1 MRFTLSDVL
10 TAKIA
15 RSSFSNANTTSPP
28 YPNLT
33 PGFSRSLGSTAAIN
47 YSVYGTAISSHTPNG
62 TTIGVSIANGS
73 ASAFTNASL
82 CFFVTKDTV
91 NVRFGTGEIC
101 SPFGLSC
108 LTYQCE
114 DHTTL
119 EQEFNFRVTSL
130 IDEVTPTIQ
139 TVATNHATRIA
150 TTSTIFTAT
159 QSSAEYQL
167 FEEDYALRSFKAAEV
182 LDETV
187 ITGWD
192 KTLWVIIYLPNLSFT
207 DTVLNYSSTSPA
219 SSYIYPTV
227 NILAVPAVTLTK
239 DQSACATVIRST
251 HFGRYGTSSKYIF
264 AVFLAVVQHTAED
277 LTIDAT
283 FTITSA
289 GCFHPDAC
297 PLNDMQGTTKTVS
310 PTAHKIVQNPA
321 VGAEVPTQA
330 VKAGFPSG
338 PNNAQ
343 RETVALP
350 TYTAVL
356 TGSAAKEFPPTITS
370 VVAGD
375 PDVHNSPPVVP
386 VIRLA
391 SHNIPAN
398 SALEFELGSQTLV
411 PGGDP
416 IIFSSTTYSLA
427 PSATAIVAN
436 GVASALFPVRLEGLR
451 TGIADGPHGL
461 SHLAD
466 GSDIQVA
473 NNPSPYI
480 VGGQTV
486 KPGFAPILVSGTT
499 YSLDYSASTI
509 FVNNVASSL
518 AKFEESHPQFAPILS
533 IGSERLTANAA
544 SEYIVNGQ
552 TLSPAG
558 SPIVISGTTYSLAD
572 QASELVF
579 NGVTSTL
586 LANQQISL
594 PSGRVLSIGSLRL
607 TADAKS
613 DYILDS
619 QTLLPGGNPIVVSGT
634 TYSLDPQASFLVI
647 NGVTSSLPA
656 EQAAKPTPGPIIKVG
671 SQYLTADPALRYA
684 FAGKTLIPN
693 ARPIVVSGTTY
704 SLAPQATALVV
715 NGVTSILHGYEA
727 LPSIPSK
734 NTPASQEL
742 DYIIGSQTLSP
753 GAPAIT
759 ISGIAISLAASGNT
773 IVIDG
778 SASPFPT
785 KAAPSFTVGSQLI
798 TLTAVS
804 RPIAGDETLRATAV
818 MTSSGNT
825 DIASLAPDLMTGSNS
840 SPLSATTSDANGNG
854 NPGSASKSEA
864 SRVGLGLVGQVLG
877 VSLGVLGLALL

>member
-1 MRFTLSDVL
+1 ME
-10 TAKIA
+10 AQ
-15 RSSFSNANTTSPP
+15 
-28 YPNLT
+28 
-33 PGFSRSLGSTAAIN
+33 
-47 YSVYGTAISSHTPNG
+47 
-62 TTIGVSIANGS
+62 
-73 ASAFTNASL
+73 
-82 CFFVTKDTV
+82 DTV
-91 NVRFGTGEIC
+91 NVRFGTG
-101 SPFGLSC
+101 
-108 LTYQCE
+108 E

-130 IDEVTPTIQ
+130 IDGTTRYIHTI
-139 TVATNHATRIA
+139 ATNYAKRIA

-159 QSSAEYQL
+159 GSSAEDQ
-167 FEEDYALRSFKAAEV
+167 FSGEDYALRSFKAAEA
-182 LDETV
+182 LGETV
-187 ITGWD
+187 ITGWG
-192 KTLWVIIYLPNLSFT
+192 KTLWVIIYLPNFSFT
-207 DTVLNYSSTSPA
+207 DTVLNYTSTSPA

-227 NILAVPAVTLTK
+227 NILAVPAVTLTNG
-239 DQSACATVIRST
+239 QSACATVIRNT
-251 HFGRYGTSSKYIF
+251 HFGSYGKSSRPFSTGTILPSGNSK
-264 AVFLAVVQHTAED
+264 VFLIQFGVHVQVLNSAED
-277 LTIDAT
+277 LTTISAA
-283 FTITSA
+283 FTVTSA

-297 PLNDMQGTTKTVS
+297 PLNNMQGTSKTVP
-310 PTAHKIVQNPA
+310 PTAHNPIQSPA
-321 VGAEVPTQA
+321 FGAGVSTQA
-330 VKAGFPSG
+330 AKTTFPSG
-338 PNNAQ
+338 LKNPQ
-343 RETVALP
+343 RETSTLP
-350 TYTAVL
+350 PTATS
-356 TGSAAKEFPPTITS
+356 TGSAPRVFPPTITS
-370 VVAGD
+370 IGTGN
-375 PDVHNSPPVVP
+375 PDANDRSPADSPPV
-386 VIRLA
+386 
-391 SHNIPAN
+391 IPIIKLGSQIIAAN

-427 PSATAIVAN
+427 PSATAIIVNA
-436 GVASALFPVRLEGLR
+436 VSSALIPVSLQGLR
-451 TGIADGPHGL
+451 TVIGDGLYGL

-466 GSDIQVA
+466 GSDLQVA

-509 FVNNVASSL
+509 FVNNVASPL
-518 AKFEESHPQFAPILS
+518 AKFEESRPRFAPILS

-558 SPIVISGTTYSLAD
+558 SPIVVSGTTYSLAD

-586 LANQQISL
+586 AANQQINL
-594 PSGRVLSIGSLRL
+594 PSRRVLSIGSLLL

-619 QTLLPGGNPIVVSGT
+619 QTLSPGGNPIVVSGT

-656 EQAAKPTPGPIIKVG
+656 EQAAKPTPEPVIKVG

-715 NGVTSILHGYEA
+715 NGVTSILPGYES
-727 LPSIPSK
+727 LPTIPSK

-742 DYIIGSQTLSP
+742 DYIIGSETLSP

-798 TLTAVS
+798 TLTPVS
-804 RPIAGDETLRATAV
+804 RSIAGDETLRATAV
-818 MTSSGNT
+818 TTSSGNNDT
-825 DIASLAPDLMTGSNS
+825 ASLALDLRTGSNS
-840 SPLSATTSDANGNG
+840 SPLSATTYDANGNG
-854 NPGSASKSEA
+854 NPGLASKGEA
-864 SRVGLGLVGQVLG
+864 GRVGLGLVGQMLG